1 MKQLSM
7 ENIVLNKKVLDK
19 KGAIDLVGNIL
30 VEANSITK
38 AYVDYMHKRDEM
50 VSVYIGNGVAIPHG
64 THESTQHILKT
75 DISVAVLD
83 EEVYFN
89 DNPVRVVIGIAALND
104 EHLDIIQNIAIVCSD
119 MDNMEKIY
127 NATTQKEICDIFL
140 GGM

>member
-7 ENIVLNKKVLDK
+7 GNIVLNEKVSDK

-30 VEANSITK
+30 LEANSITN

-64 THESTQHILKT
+64 TEESTQHILKT

-127 NATTQKEICDIFL
+127 QAKTQQEICDIFL